1 MILINNT
8 PIQIEE
14 WNSRYPDK
22 SLERE
27 VLEILIHSEEVYFYE
42 SIEDLEFEL
51 LLRKE
56 IVHSADRL
64 NKSGLKF
71 KVFRESICNEK
82 YWERMNNGG
91 FQLKKQVKANE
102 AIGDIYENG
111 LKYGTECA
119 TAILIVYYGALLS
132 IYTEEQFNTFFSDII
147 IMNWHLIHPLLKEVG
162 LVNIVSEHLPGDRR
176 YFINPDV
183 DPLHPEWQGENVI
196 DMGNGIYYG
205 HGAGKKSAKWFIDK
219 LNKLR
224 KEDAKISA
232 YFMEEA
238 GRPNIYNL
246 GKLYA
251 QSIIESI

>member
-14 WNSRYPDK
+14 WINRYPDK
-22 SLERE
+22 SSERE
-27 VLEILIHSEEVYFYE
+27 VLEILSLSEEVYLYD

-56 IVHSADRL
+56 IIYSADKL

-71 KVFRESICNEK
+71 KVFRKSICNEK

-91 FQLKKQVKANE
+91 FELKQQVKANE
-102 AIGDIYENG
+102 AIRDIYENG
-111 LKYGTECA
+111 SKYGTECA
-119 TAILIVYYGALLS
+119 TAILIVYYGALLNV
-132 IYTEEQFNTFFSDII
+132 YTEEQFNTIFSDII
-147 IMNWHLIHPLLKEVG
+147 LMNWHRIHPLLKEVG
-162 LVNIVSEHLPGDRR
+162 LVNEVSDHLPGDRR
-176 YFINPDV
+176 YFNNPDV

-224 KEDAKISA
+224 KEDAKVSA

-238 GRPNIYNL
+238 GRPDFNNL
-246 GKLYA
+246 EKFYA
-251 QSIIESI
+251 VVTNEI